1 HTRPGTVPAD
11 RPFTE
16 LGFDSLTAV
25 ELRNRLNETTGLRL
39 PASLVFDHPTVTAL
53 ADRLLAELLGDS
65 GEAEE
70 IAAPSSADEPVAI
83 VGIGCRFPGG
93 VRGPEDLWR
102 LVAEGRDAVSGFPEN
117 RG

>member
-39 PASLVFDHPTVTAL
+39 PASLLFDHPTPDAL
-53 ADRLLAELLGDS
+53 ADLLLDELLGGSD
-65 GEAEE
+65 G
-70 IAAPSSADEPVAI
+70 AAKERSSVPVPVSVAAVDEPVAI

-102 LVAEGRDAVSGFPEN
+102 LVAEG
-117 RG
+117 